1 MREMKMLYGIEDH
14 DDDTWIVQEGE
25 PSTVDRGYRE
35 LKIYRLAHELGVAAH
50 RLSLRL
56 PKYEMYESGS
66 QLRRAAKSVSA
77 NIVEGYG
84 RRRYKAEF
92 LHFLT
97 YAKASLDETEE
108 HLHYIRDCHPDIT
121 DTAALLQTADALGRR
136 LSRFLTSVEASHRT

>member
-1 MREMKMLYGIEDH
+1 MLYAIENR
-14 DDDTWIVQEGE
+14 DDEEVWIVREGE
-25 PSTVDRGYRE
+25 QSNVNRGYRE
-35 LKIYRLAHELGVAAH
+35 LKVYRAAHEFGVAAH

-56 PKYEMYESGS
+56 PKYEMYETGS

-84 RRRYKAEF
+84 RRRYKAEY
-92 LHFLT
+92 LHFLI

-121 DTAALLQTADALGRR
+121 DSATLLQMADALGRQ
-136 LSRFLTSVEASHRT
+136 LSRFLTLVEENHRV